1 MIVIWHETVSRQ
13 RDRVSFDVLV
23 KQTDTIEVIS
33 GIQEQSFLVSP
44 PIVHMVG
51 FPICEFQHVPPKYEL
66 NYLGKVITLPRC
78 LTSHPPLEFP
88 RTLLAHHNLFV
99 SCRNEFHKDLPFF
112 VGLES
117 LHRPNV
123 NKEFPICPEELRRIK
138 LFLEF

>member
-13 RDRVSFDVLV
+13 RDRVFFDVLV

-88 RTLLAHHNLFV
+88 RTPRMNVIPYVSVIVASKNGQHTIEELL
-99 SCRNEFHKDLPFF
+99 
-112 VGLES
+112 S

-123 NKEFPICPEELRRIK
+123 
-138 LFLEF
+138 